1 MGGSHFFRAGQYP
14 KGGIQA
20 LLQPQHVVE
29 PQQPSAGD
37 TLRELQQLVD
47 SMPDDEPTEPGAA
60 QQLPNR
66 AHLFAAAAAP
76 ALTPG
81 VPHPSLHHGV
91 GGLLNQQPQRPA
103 APPPAPRPLPT
114 SQPPDQGA
122 LTVRLQQ
129 AS

>member
-1 MGGSHFFRAGQYP
+1 M
-14 KGGIQA
+14 
-20 LLQPQHVVE
+20 VE
-29 PQQPSAGD
+29 PQQPAAGD
-37 TLRELQQLVD
+37 LLRELQQLVN

-60 QQLPNR
+60 QQLPSR
-66 AHLFAAAAAP
+66 AHLFAAAP
-76 ALTPG
+76 APG